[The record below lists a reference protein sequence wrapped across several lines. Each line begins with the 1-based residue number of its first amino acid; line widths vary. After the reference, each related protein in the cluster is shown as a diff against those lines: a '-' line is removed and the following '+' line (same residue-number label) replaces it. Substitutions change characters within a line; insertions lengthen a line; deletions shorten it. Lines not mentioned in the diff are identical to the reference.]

1 MSDGIDDNPSNPS
14 VDGNRHN
21 NITTTIIP
29 RDYFITSAKPNGLS
43 RPDKNNLHA
52 RSEWEK
58 TYDLVKSE
66 INNQLIE
73 SFVLAA
79 QEKRFSKHP
88 VTKLYHIGQAW
99 KTDASKKD
107 DYAHICYGHFK
118 KGWEKNME
126 EKVMANLH
134 TTYDNDSSSTGK
146 TSIARLCMMKR
157 TEIVSNWNRLAKK
170 SHGSTCSVTRPHNIL
185 CDADKKVKFAKRR
198 EGTYYFNDTIPVA
211 IPSSSSSP
219 EAPMVVKTPDDVCSS
234 LQTIMSQIL
243 VSLPFS
249 KHHIINIV
257 I

>member
-118 KGWEKNME
+118 KGWEKIWR
-126 EKVMANLH
+126 KKWWLIFTRH
-134 TTYDNDSSSTGK
+134 TTTTHHLPEKQVSHAYVWWKGRRLYRIGTVWPKNLMVPH
-146 TSIARLCMMKR
+146 ARLHVPIISCVMQ
-157 TEIVSNWNRLAKK
+157 
-170 SHGSTCSVTRPHNIL
+170 TR
-185 CDADKKVKFAKRR
+185 K
-198 EGTYYFNDTIPVA
+198 
-211 IPSSSSSP
+211 
-219 EAPMVVKTPDDVCSS
+219 SS
-234 LQTIMSQIL
+234 LQRDVKGLTTSTIQSQ
-243 VSLPFS
+243 SLYPHHLHHL
-249 KHHIINIV
+249 KHLWW
-257 I
+257 